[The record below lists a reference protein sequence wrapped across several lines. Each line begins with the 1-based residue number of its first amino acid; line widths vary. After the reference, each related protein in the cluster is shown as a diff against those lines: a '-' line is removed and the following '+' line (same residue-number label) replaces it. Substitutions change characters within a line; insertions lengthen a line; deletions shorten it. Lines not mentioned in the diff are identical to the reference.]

1 MALNIK
7 AAIKKYHLTSKK
19 VAENMGISHITFSY
33 HVNGNPSVDVLF
45 RIADAI
51 GCHVT
56 ELFDPPTDSQD
67 QTDGQGSVVCPHCGK
82 PVCVNLS
89 KPKRKTQEQPSAESS
104 DGDKQSDDLPF
115 KDGEQ

>member
-1 MALNIK
+1 
-7 AAIKKYHLTSKK
+7 
-19 VAENMGISHITFSY
+19 MGISHITFSY

-82 PVCVNLS
+82 PVNVSLS
-89 KPKRKTQEQPSAESS
+89 KPKRQKAQAEPQAAA
-104 DGDKQSDDLPF
+104 QSDELPF
-115 KDGEQ
+115 NNQAE

>member
-19 VAENMGISHITFSY
+19 VAETMGISHITFSY
-33 HVNGNPSVDVLF
+33 HVNGNPSVDVLY

-56 ELFDPPTDSQD
+56 ELFDPPTPKEGDKAEVVN
-67 QTDGQGSVVCPHCGK
+67 GGNVCPHCGK
-82 PVCVNLS
+82 PIVAEVTF
-89 KPKRKTQEQPSAESS
+89 KSAE
-104 DGDKQSDDLPF
+104 
-115 KDGEQ
+115 